1 MISFIIIYYREEEMP
16 SKKLFLSLI
25 LPLLF
30 AASCIPTVAKP
41 GSPAN
46 AIPPT
51 TFTESPTISS
61 ATLPPQSQPTLTPQ
75 SQPTLTPQSQPTLT
89 PQPQSTISPQQQS
102 NCTDSASFVADVT
115 VPDNTK
121 VDQGK
126 TFVKTWRIRNTGT
139 CTWDTNYSMV
149 FVNGDQMNSVATI
162 PFKVTPPGGALDVS
176 VNLVAP
182 SADGVY
188 TGNYEFQNASGQTIL
203 IDDTKLIWVKITVAS
218 NNTQQPNP
226 TPGAALGSQ
235 APVAGTS
242 GDCSFFENSLLEN
255 ELISLI
261 NSVRVENG
269 LPTLAFNKKLAGAAI
284 GHSIDMACHSSISHT
299 GSNGSSITDRFAA
312 NGYSYTYWNEAIYA
326 QPPEY
331 GGNAQAAVDWWLN
344 DPPHRVILLSSD
356 AKDIGAGYVYVSGSK
371 LGGYFTIDVGAH

>member
-1 MISFIIIYYREEEMP
+1 MQYNMISFIIIDYREEEMP
-16 SKKLFLSLI
+16 SKRLFLSLL

-30 AASCIPTVAKP
+30 AVSCTPTVAKP
-41 GSPAN
+41 ASPAS

-51 TFTESPTISS
+51 TFTESPTVSS
-61 ATLPPQSQPTLTPQ
+61 ATLPPQPQPTLT
-75 SQPTLTPQSQPTLT
+75 SQPQPTLT
-89 PQPQSTISPQQQS
+89 PQPQSTNPPQPQS

-126 TFVKTWRIRNTGT
+126 AFVKTWRIRNTGT

-162 PFKVTPPGGALDVS
+162 PFKATPPGGTLDVS

-182 SADGVY
+182 SADGAY
-188 TGNYEFQNASGQTIL
+188 TGNYELQNNSGQTIL
-203 IDDTKLIWVKITVAS
+203 IDNTRLIWVKITVAS
-218 NNTQQPNP
+218 NNSQLPNP
-226 TPGAALGSQ
+226 TPGAALGTQ
-235 APVAGTS
+235 TPVAGTS

-261 NSVRVENG
+261 NSIRVDNG

-331 GGNAQAAVDWWLN
+331 GGTAQAAVDWWLN